1 MTMKRSLAIF
11 LLALVCAVSASA
23 RTFVVAVG
31 ISDYKYIS
39 DLRLPVSDA
48 NGMAQVFKAHT
59 NDVVTLVGARA
70 TRANIIN
77 TMRSQFSKA
86 GKGDQIIFFFSGHGY
101 DDGFCAYDTQSPKTG
116 LSYKDIYSVFRA
128 SKAGRKIILADACH
142 AGGLR
147 VTKKQNAGS
156 KPATS
161 TDVMLFLSCR
171 TSENSIERRNMQYGL
186 FTHFLMHGIRG
197 KADSNR
203 DRKISA
209 RELFNYVSTAVAKE
223 SGGRQHPVMWGNF
236 NNNMTVLQW

>member
-1 MTMKRSLAIF
+1 MKRTFITF
-11 LLALVCAVSASA
+11 LLVLVCAISAGA

-48 NGMAQVFKAHT
+48 NGMAQVFRTHT
-59 NDVVTLVGARA
+59 KDVVTLVGAQA

-86 GKGDQIIFFFSGHGY
+86 GKNDQIIFFFSGHGY

-116 LSYKDIYSVFRA
+116 LSYKDIYSAFRA
-128 SKAGRKIILADACH
+128 SKAGRKIIMADACH

-147 VTKKQNAGS
+147 VTKKKTRTQ
-156 KPATS
+156 PATS

-171 TSENSIERRNMQYGL
+171 TSESSLERATMQYGL
-186 FTHFLMHGIRG
+186 FTNYLMYGIRG

-203 DRKISA
+203 DRKITA
-209 RELFNYVSTAVAKE
+209 RELFEYVSTNVTSS
-223 SGGRQHPVMWGNF
+223 SGNRQHPVMWGKF
-236 NNNMTVLQW
+236 NDNMTVLQW

>member
-1 MTMKRSLAIF
+1 MKRTLLTLLLVIICAI
-11 LLALVCAVSASA
+11 SAGA

-31 ISDYKYIS
+31 ISDYKYIN

-48 NGMAQVFKAHT
+48 NGMAQVWRTHT
-59 NDVVTLVGARA
+59 KDVVTLLGSQA

-86 GKGDQIIFFFSGHGY
+86 GKNDQIIFFFSGHGY
-101 DDGFCAYDTQSPKTG
+101 NDGFCAYDTQNPRTG
-116 LSYKDIYSVFRA
+116 LSYKDVYTVFRS
-128 SKAGRKIILADACH
+128 SKAGRKIIMADACH

-147 VTKKQNAGS
+147 VTKKRNSNS
-156 KPATS
+156 KPTTS

-171 TSENSIERRNMQYGL
+171 TSENSLERPTMEYGL
-186 FTHFLMHGIRG
+186 FTNFLMSGIRG

-209 RELFNYVSTAVAKE
+209 RELFNYVSSNVASS
-223 SGGRQHPVMWGNF
+223 SGNRQHPVMWGKF
-236 NNNMTVLQW
+236 DNNMTVIQW